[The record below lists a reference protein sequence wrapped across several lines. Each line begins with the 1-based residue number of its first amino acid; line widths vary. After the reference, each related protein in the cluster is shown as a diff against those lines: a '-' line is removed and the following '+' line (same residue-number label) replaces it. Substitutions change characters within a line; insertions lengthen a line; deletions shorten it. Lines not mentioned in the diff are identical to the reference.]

1 MCDKKT
7 CAFVVMGTEKR
18 LCGLEVGWAE
28 VIRQSVLFVGV
39 CVCVCV
45 CRAEGG
51 LHGHNQAS
59 NVALLFLTKRPLHL
73 VFNRAATIFL
83 NRISSLHIV

>member
-1 MCDKKT
+1 MHLLGWELKKG
-7 CAFVVMGTEKR
+7 C
-18 LCGLEVGWAE
+18 VGWRWDGQRSLGR
-28 VIRQSVLFVGV
+28 VSFLLG

-73 VFNRAATIFL
+73 VFNRAATIVL

>member
-1 MCDKKT
+1 M
-7 CAFVVMGTEKR
+7 
-18 LCGLEVGWAE
+18 
-28 VIRQSVLFVGV
+28 
-39 CVCVCV
+39 CVCV

-51 LHGHNQAS
+51 LRGHNQAS

-73 VFNRAATIFL
+73 VFNRAATIVL

>member
-28 VIRQSVLFVGV
+28 VIRQSVLFVRV

-59 NVALLFLTKRPLHL
+59 NVALLFLTKPPLHL
-73 VFNRAATIFL
+73 VFNRAATIVL